1 MALMS
6 LGEEAKASALLTVPK
21 AKDSRE
27 VSLADADVKGT
38 GLEDLYMHSWAQGWY
53 RCEGTWRH
61 PHGLGRVSSG
71 LFKAVVLGLP
81 L

>member
-38 GLEDLYMHSWAQGWY
+38 GLEDLLSDSCTCIPGPKD
-53 RCEGTWRH
+53 GTGVKA
-61 PHGLGRVSSG
+61 PGGIPTGLVG
-71 LFKAVVLGLP
+71 
-81 L
+81 